1 MILKKDD
8 FLKPFLSCNDS
19 GEVPEIE
26 TLKNLPPLPERF
38 RKSGQAHPPSG
49 ISSGHA
55 RREQR
60 EFFLLLSIVGEL
72 SRTLVKGQNKGQH
85 SPLLVNKV

>member
-1 MILKKDD
+1 MILKKVD

-26 TLKNLPPLPERF
+26 TLKNLPPLPGRF
-38 RKSGQAHPPSG
+38 RKPGRAHPPSG

-72 SRTLVKGQNKGQH
+72 SRTILKRQNKGQH
-85 SPLLVNKV
+85 SPLLVNNV